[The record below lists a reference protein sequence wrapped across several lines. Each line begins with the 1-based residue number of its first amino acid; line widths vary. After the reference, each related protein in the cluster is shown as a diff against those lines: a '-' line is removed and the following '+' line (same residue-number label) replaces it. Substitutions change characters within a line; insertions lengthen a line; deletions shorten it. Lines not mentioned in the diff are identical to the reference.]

1 MKKIRLFIALLLA
14 MCVTVGIIIFPD
26 MYYNFFDRNIV
37 SSESVIGVHNFESME
52 GNLTPEQAYKLFTE
66 GRAIVADTP
75 LASSFVRADILTRE
89 SLERL
94 SEWFTTN
101 DYLVEA
107 ISCFLQIENIDNYQ
121 LTTYCGVVDSKP
133 VSMTLMRVQGWVDNA
148 QYGVTIDVAT
158 GIVYEFSQSVGI
170 TGVYE
175 SDGAIE
181 KEVSLDLAAYWVI
194 IDSDIRDY
202 IFVEIIPDEYCHFF
216 LI

>member
-26 MYYNFFDRNIV
+26 MYYSIFDRNTV

-52 GNLTPEQAYKLFTE
+52 GNLTPEQVYKLFTE

-89 SLERL
+89 SLEKL

-101 DYLVEA
+101 DYFVEA
-107 ISCFLQIENIDNYQ
+107 ISCFLQIESIDNYQ
-121 LTTYCGVVDSKP
+121 LITYCGVVDSKP
-133 VSMTLMRVQGWVDNA
+133 VSLTLMKVQGWVDNA
-148 QYGVTIDVAT
+148 EYGVTIDVAT
-158 GIVYEFSQSVGI
+158 GIVYEFSQTVGI
-170 TGVYE
+170 TGEYE
-175 SDGAIE
+175 SDGSIE
-181 KEVSLDLAAYWVI
+181 KEVIHDLAAYWDI
-194 IDSDIRDY
+194 TNSSIRDNIY
-202 IFVEIIPDEYCHFF
+202 VAVIPSEYCHFF